1 MTSDLVPAARTGEM
15 VVWSPDELDVIR
27 QRVAP
32 GASDAELAHFSY
44 ECAER
49 GLSPFRGEIYGIMRW
64 DSRANGGKGAN
75 VLTIQVSVAGRRTIA
90 ERTGLYGGQSAPLWC
105 GPDGQ
110 WREVWLPAD
119 PPAAC
124 KVEVFRKDWDQ
135 PVTGIARYA
144 SYVQLD
150 KQGKP
155 KGLWSSAPDY
165 MLHKAAEAAALKRA
179 FPDEM
184 AATGR
189 ELSPQS
195 RISMEARR
203 VGLDDDA
210 RHALV
215 ERVTGGRTDSTR
227 DLTDDE
233 ILEVRAELATI
244 DEPDD
249 DTGPGAP
256 PDLDPETGEIT
267 SEYSSLARQIKQR
280 VETLKAADPDA
291 YQRFK
296 TWLDTAG
303 IGAGKPASGYS
314 SGDLYKVA
322 AWLNTEDANTEPF

>member
-1 MTSDLVPAARTGEM
+1 MTNLPARRDTTET
-15 VVWSPDELDVIR
+15 VVWSPDELEVIR

-64 DSRANGGKGAN
+64 DSRAKRD

-110 WREVWLPAD
+110 WREVWLDAN

-124 KVEVFRKDWDQ
+124 KVEVFRKDFDQ
-135 PVTGIARYA
+135 PVPGVARYA

-150 KQGKP
+150 QNKQP
-155 KGLWSSAPDY
+155 RGLWKTAPDY

-184 AATGR
+184 AAAGAPGR
-189 ELSPQS
+189 DLPPQS

-210 RHALV
+210 RHQLV
-215 ERVTGGRTDSTR
+215 AKVTNGRTDSTTE
-227 DLTDDE
+227 LTDE
-233 ILEVRAELATI
+233 EVLEVRAELAAI
-244 DEPDD
+244 AAEPED
-249 DTGPGAP
+249 DTAPDTAP
-256 PDLDPETGEIT
+256 PWVDPETGENLN
-267 SEYSSLARQIKQR
+267 ELARSYKQR
-280 VETLKAADPDA
+280 VAALPA
-291 YQRFK
+291 EAQERFR
-296 TWLDTAG
+296 TWLDEIG
-303 IGAGKPASGYS
+303 IGRNKKISTYKK
-314 SGDLYKVA
+314 DELYAVGN
-322 AWLNTEDANTEPF
+322 WFVIEEANGEPF